1 MKREYVRGRGF
12 TILPSS
18 HSIHP
23 ECAQA
28 IRRLIQLKDPK
39 REDFLEL
46 RTYGTDRYSAM
57 GWDELR
63 AYINEQTIVIVEQ
76 FENEQNIMSALRW
89 VARGLPVWLAI
100 RKVRADYSVYGYK
113 GQK

>member
-1 MKREYVRGRGF
+1 MPV
-12 TILPSS
+12 SQ
-18 HSIHP
+18 SIHP

-28 IRRLIQLKDPK
+28 IRRLIQMREPK
-39 REDFLEL
+39 RQDFLEL

-57 GWDELR
+57 GWDELQ
-63 AYINEQTIVIVEQ
+63 AYINETTVVIIEQ